1 MAENLGNRLRQERE
15 RRRVPLASIASDTK
29 IGLSLLEGLE
39 RDDVSQWPSGIFRR
53 SFLRAYVQAIGLDPD
68 PVLREFLERYP
79 DPGEVVSAASVVSA
93 RARAAAPSAGG
104 RSPARLGAL
113 LAATV
118 RYRQALNRRI
128 VGRLRLAMAAVRRAA
143 RTSAGGL
150 RVLHAASKLLVVS
163 GLRRAQSFHR
173 ASQGAVSRT
182 IQSLTPPVV
191 IKVSIA
197 SDQSP
202 FVRGNVLRDLRSR
215 WAAVAC
221 DAAMLV
227 LVALTMFLV
236 LDSIWTSFAIA
247 TACYYLVSILVL
259 GNTPGICL
267 CAPPLDRARRGASPA
282 QPMPPA
288 SSAASHAAST

>member
-93 RARAAAPSAGG
+93 RARAAVPSARG

-113 LAATV
+113 LTATV

-128 VGRLRLAMAAVRRAA
+128 VDRLRLAMAAVRRAA

-150 RVLHAASKLLVVS
+150 RVLHAASKLLVGS

-182 IQSLTPPVV
+182 LQSLTPPVV

-247 TACYYLVSILVL
+247 TACYYLVGILVL

-267 CAPPLDRARRGASPA
+267 CAPPLDRARRGVSPA